1 MGHPSPQTRGVT
13 DYGVLGF
20 RKKGRRHHV
29 RMNLVSVSRSLLGQG
44 ASPRQWTKEE
54 GDEEA
59 LGWCRTT
66 IAHERFILN
75 LDVAVHQDV
84 DEPNECGCAQRPC
97 AHHDPLQLSPLVQAS
112 YVGRPG
118 GGVKMIVCW
127 VRLNSCC
134 GASRIDTSGWRTSDG
149 YQYLI
154 KDEALLE

>member
-118 GGVKMIVCW
+118 RRCQDDCLLGSFKFLLRCITDRYF
-127 VRLNSCC
+127 RLADFRWLSIFDQ
-134 GASRIDTSGWRTSDG
+134 G
-149 YQYLI
+149 
-154 KDEALLE
+154 